1 MVGHG
6 KEEQAGVFPVA
17 LFSLKL
23 GAWHLENAKLQ
34 GQKRDHWL
42 PGAGAKGTGSLK
54 IWGNFGADEAVLY
67 IVVVTQPNMF
77 IKPRTTVL

>member
-42 PGAGAKGTGSLK
+42 PGAGAKGTG
-54 IWGNFGADEAVLY
+54 
-67 IVVVTQPNMF
+67 
-77 IKPRTTVL
+77 